1 MELDYT
7 KEKDEDGTRLI
18 WIAEGWDNNEFR
30 SYLDSF
36 DRNFKK
42 GNAIYDKR
50 NLLTKVE
57 FNKELGIKKD
67 IAVKKFKLTRTYDKF
82 RFCFLDSKAVRSLRI
97 ALALQDIGV
106 KTPKPVAVVEK
117 RGRFNKLLY
126 SYFITEY
133 VDYDY
138 NLLDIAK
145 DYDHSLRNK
154 LKDWLP
160 QIAQD
165 VKKMHEV
172 GIVHN
177 DLHAGNI
184 LVKIT
189 EDNPQFYY
197 IDLNR
202 GRIKSNLSRKQKV
215 QDLARFKFTSEEQ
228 EIFMEYY
235 APNNYRQLLDLM
247 IKQRK
252 RRQKFRECKEKLRR
266 FVSGK

>member
-7 KEKDEDGTRLI
+7 KEKDELGTRLI
-18 WIAEGWDNNEFR
+18 WIAEGWDSDRFR

-36 DRNFKK
+36 DREFRA

-50 NLLTKVE
+50 NLLTRIE
-57 FNKELGIKKD
+57 PNKELGIKED
-67 IAVKKFKLTRTYDKF
+67 IAVKKFKLTRTYDKL
-82 RFCFLDSKAVRSLRI
+82 RFCFLDSKAVRSLKI
-97 ALALQDIGV
+97 ALALEEIGV
-106 KTPKPVAVVEK
+106 KTPSPVAVVEK

-160 QIAQD
+160 EIACD
-165 VKKMHEV
+165 VKRMHEAGV
-172 GIVHN
+172 VHN

-184 LVKIT
+184 LVKLT
-189 EDNPQFYY
+189 EEKPEFYY

-202 GRIKSNLSRKQKV
+202 GRIKSSLSRKQRVK
-215 QDLARFKFTSEEQ
+215 DLARFKFTSEEK
-228 EIFMEYY
+228 ELFMEHY
-235 APNNYRQLLDLM
+235 APDNYQELLDLM
-247 IKQRK
+247 IKQRERRERLLNLK
-252 RRQKFRECKEKLRR
+252 RGLKRIFRN
-266 FVSGK
+266 